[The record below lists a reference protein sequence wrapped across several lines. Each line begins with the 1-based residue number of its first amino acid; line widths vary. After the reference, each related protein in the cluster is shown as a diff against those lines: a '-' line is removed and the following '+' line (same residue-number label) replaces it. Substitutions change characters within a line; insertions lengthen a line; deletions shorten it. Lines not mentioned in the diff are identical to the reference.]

1 MNVEGLFTEQGAI
14 GGVLFLLGAH
24 QFGWLREN
32 IGDFKIVSLPMVG
45 DVTPLKILGVGGLYF
60 GGRMLYSCCIE

>member
-1 MNVEGLFTEQGAI
+1 MDMRGLLTEQGAI

-32 IGDFKIVSLPMVG
+32 IGDFKIVSVPMLG
-45 DVTPLKILGVGGLYF
+45 DVTPLKILGVGGLYY
-60 GGRMLYSCCIE
+60 GGRMLLSRME